1 MSLEKLITWLIA
13 VVDFFLW
20 NGAGTPVWMYVDFFR
35 LFAYLFFFLLLLLL
49 LLLLLSFLLAKYT
62 GYQSFS
68 SNLAAWSLGIVHH
81 VEALSGVVSV
91 NMADDLMMCVSGAFL
106 LDFSV

>member
-1 MSLEKLITWLIA
+1 MS
-13 VVDFFLW
+13 VC
-20 NGAGTPVWMYVDFFR
+20 G
-35 LFAYLFFFLLLLLL
+35 
-49 LLLLLSFLLAKYT
+49 LLSLIRLSVFLSLVVVVVVFFTCEVYWVT
-62 GYQSFS
+62 RVFLPI
-68 SNLAAWSLGIVHH
+68 LAAWSLGIVHH